1 MLDSIGKGR
10 GAFGDGLLPKSSRIM
25 ITLSGISKH
34 YPTKT
39 LFSDLSLRISLRERM
54 ALVGP
59 NGAGKSTL
67 MKILAGL
74 SEPDEGSVG
83 IPPGY
88 RIGYLPQE
96 VTIEGEMTSVGCV
109 MSGDQELMM
118 LEEEMR
124 ALEKKLEKG
133 ETGVLDRYGEVQT
146 RFGSL
151 GGFEQETTARKVLAG
166 LGFDQTRMDAKISD
180 LSGGWRMRVA
190 LARTLVTSP
199 DLLLLDEPTNHLDIP
214 SIEWLEAFLLDF
226 PGAVILISHDRS
238 FMNGVVGGVIELSGG
253 KATVFV
259 GNYDEYLTE
268 KERRAQALDSA
279 IARQE
284 ETIAKTQDF
293 IDRFRSKASKAK
305 QVQSRIKALDRIE
318 RLEKEDAQKTVR
330 FTFPAPARSGEIVAT
345 FKGIEKSYDGR
356 AIVHP
361 FDWILRRGSKVALI
375 GPNGAGK
382 STLLK
387 IMAGAVKPD
396 AGSYVTGTG
405 VTTAYYSQHQLEVL
419 DPSHTV
425 LASMESVAPDSESQT
440 RIRGLLGAFLFRQ
453 EEVFKKVQVLS
464 GGEKSRL
471 ALARLLLAPAN
482 LLLLDEP
489 TNHLDLPSREAL
501 VGALD
506 AYRGTLVFITHDRYV
521 IEKIAT
527 DIIEVLPGSIRLFM
541 NHRFETYRAKRDGV
555 FNAAA
560 SPSPESSVPP
570 SRKGEFSPEVREET
584 EMIEKRLSWV
594 EKEVL
599 ELEEE
604 VQRLSSL
611 ASGAGSDARRA
622 ASKLSVAEKKLTE
635 RTAEWERLGS
645 MLEKSGQRSS

>member
-1 MLDSIGKGR
+1 LI
-10 GAFGDGLLPKSSRIM
+10 
-25 ITLSGISKH
+25 
-34 YPTKT
+34 
-39 LFSDLSLRISLRERM
+39 
-54 ALVGP
+54 
-59 NGAGKSTL
+59 
-67 MKILAGL
+67 
-74 SEPDEGSVG
+74 EPDEGAVG

-96 VTIEGEMTSVGCV
+96 VTIEGDMTSVGCV
-109 MSGDQELMM
+109 MSGDQELMN

-124 ALEKKLEKG
+124 DLERKLE
-133 ETGVLDRYGEVQT
+133 TGDTRVLNRYGEVQS
-146 RFGSL
+146 RFGAL

-166 LGFDQTRMDAKISD
+166 LGFDQSRMNARISD

-190 LARTLVTSP
+190 LARTLVTNP

-259 GNYDEYLTE
+259 GNYDAYLAE
-268 KERRAQALDSA
+268 KEKRAQALDSA

-284 ETIAKTQDF
+284 EAIAKTQDF

-305 QVQSRIKALDRIE
+305 QVQSRIKALDKVE
-318 RLEKEDAQKTVR
+318 RLEKDDAQKTVR
-330 FTFPAPARSGEIVAT
+330 FTLPAPVRSGEIVAT

-356 AIVHP
+356 PIVRP
-361 FDWILRRGSKVALI
+361 FDWVLRRGAKVALI

-387 IMAGAVKPD
+387 IMAGAVIPD
-396 AGSYVTGTG
+396 AGTYVTGTG
-405 VTTAYYSQHQLEVL
+405 VTTAYYSQHQLEIL

-453 EEVFKKVQVLS
+453 EEVFKKVKVLS

-471 ALARLLLAPAN
+471 ALARLLLSPAN

-501 VGALD
+501 VSALD

-527 DIIEVLPGSIRLFM
+527 DIIEVLPGEIRLFM

-555 FNAAA
+555 FNVTPSVFPSE
-560 SPSPESSVPP
+560 SPTSSEKPGAREMPEDVDMV
-570 SRKGEFSPEVREET
+570 G
-584 EMIEKRLSWV
+584 KRLSWV
-594 EKEVL
+594 
-599 ELEEE
+599 
-604 VQRLSSL
+604 
-611 ASGAGSDARRA
+611 
-622 ASKLSVAEKKLTE
+622 
-635 RTAEWERLGS
+635 
-645 MLEKSGQRSS
+645 

>member
-1 MLDSIGKGR
+1 
-10 GAFGDGLLPKSSRIM
+10 M

-74 SEPDEGSVG
+74 TEPDDGVVG

-96 VTIEGEMTSVGCV
+96 VTIEGDMTSVGCV
-109 MSGDQELMM
+109 MSGDKELMN

-124 ALEKKLEKG
+124 VLEKQLEKG
-133 ETGVLDRYGEVQT
+133 DVRVLDRYGEVQS

-166 LGFDQTRMDAKISD
+166 LGFDQARMNAKISD

-226 PGAVILISHDRS
+226 PGSVILISHDRS

-253 KATVFV
+253 KATVFA
-259 GNYDEYLTE
+259 GNYDAYLAE
-268 KERRAQALDSA
+268 KEKRAQALDSA

-284 ETIAKTQDF
+284 EVIAKTQDF

-305 QVQSRIKALDRIE
+305 QVQSRIKALDKVE
-318 RLEKEDAQKTVR
+318 RLEKDDAQKTVR
-330 FTFPAPARSGEIVAT
+330 FTFPAPVRSGEIVAT
-345 FKGIEKSYDGR
+345 FTGIEKSYDGR
-356 AIVHP
+356 PIIRP
-361 FDWILRRGSKVALI
+361 FDWVLRRGSKVALI

-387 IMAGAVKPD
+387 IMAGTVRPD
-396 AGSYVTGTG
+396 AGTYVTGTG

-453 EEVFKKVQVLS
+453 EEVFKKVGVLS

-471 ALARLLLAPAN
+471 ALARLLLSPAN

-501 VGALD
+501 VGALE

-521 IEKIAT
+521 IEKIAS
-527 DIIEVLPGSIRLFM
+527 DIIEVLPGSVRLFM

-555 FNAAA
+555 FNAVSVA
-560 SPSPESSVPP
+560 PSPEPSVSS
-570 SRKGEFSPEVREET
+570 GAGAGIPEDRENSG
-584 EMIEKRLSWV
+584 MIEKRLSWV

-604 VQRLSSL
+604 VRRLSSL
-611 ASGAGSDARRA
+611 ASGPGSDAKRA
-622 ASKLSVAEKKLTE
+622 ASKLSVAEKKLSE
-635 RTAEWERLGS
+635 KTAEWDRLGA
-645 MLEKSGQRSS
+645 MLEKSAQRSS

>member
-1 MLDSIGKGR
+1 
-10 GAFGDGLLPKSSRIM
+10 M

-59 NGAGKSTL
+59 NGAGKSSL
-67 MKILAGL
+67 MRILAGVL
-74 SEPDEGSVG
+74 EPDDGVVSM
-83 IPPGY
+83 PPGY
-88 RIGYLPQE
+88 RVGYLPQE
-96 VTIEGEMTSVGCV
+96 VVIEGEMTSVGCV
-109 MSGDQELMM
+109 MSGDAELMR

-124 ALEKKLEKG
+124 LLEKKLEAG
-133 ETGVLDRYGEVQT
+133 ETRVLDRYGEVQA
-146 RFGSL
+146 RFALL

-166 LGFDQTRMDAKISD
+166 LGFDQTRMNARVSD

-190 LARTLVTSP
+190 LARTLVTNP

-226 PGAVILISHDRS
+226 PGAVLLISHDRS

-253 KATVFV
+253 KATVFT
-259 GNYDEYLTE
+259 GNYDAYLAE
-268 KERRAQALDSA
+268 KERRALALDAA

-284 ETIAKTQDF
+284 EEIAKTQEF
-293 IDRFRSKASKAK
+293 IDRFRSKATKAT
-305 QVQSRIKALDRIE
+305 QVQSRIKALEKIE
-318 RLEKEDAQKTVR
+318 RLEKDATEKTVR
-330 FTFPAPARSGEIVAT
+330 FTFPAPVRSGEIVAT
-345 FKGIEKSYDGR
+345 FSEIEKSYDGR
-356 AIVHP
+356 VIVHP
-361 FDWILRRGSKVALI
+361 FDWVLRRGMKVALI

-387 IMAGAVKPD
+387 IMAGTVVPD
-396 AGSYVTGTG
+396 AGTYRTGTG
-405 VTTAYYSQHQLEVL
+405 VTTAYYSQHQLEIL

-453 EEVFKKVQVLS
+453 EEVFKKVGVLS

-501 VGALD
+501 VTALE
-506 AYRGTLVFITHDRYV
+506 AYRGTMVFITHDRYV

-555 FNAAA
+555 LNA
-560 SPSPESSVPP
+560 SVPVSQGSVKTSTP
-570 SRKGEFSPEVREET
+570 VSGNPVVEGEDPGV
-584 EMIEKRLSWV
+584 IEKRLSWV

-604 VQRLSSL
+604 VKRLTEVSSG
-611 ASGAGSDARRA
+611 SGADARRA
-622 ASKLSVAEKKLTE
+622 SSKLSVARRKLSD

-645 MLEKSGQRSS
+645 LLERSVQRPS

>member
-1 MLDSIGKGR
+1 
-10 GAFGDGLLPKSSRIM
+10 M

-59 NGAGKSTL
+59 NGAGKSSL
-67 MKILAGL
+67 MRILAGVL
-74 SEPDEGSVG
+74 EPDDGVVSM
-83 IPPGY
+83 PPGY
-88 RIGYLPQE
+88 RVGYLPQE
-96 VTIEGEMTSVGCV
+96 VVIEGEITSVGCV
-109 MSGDQELMM
+109 MSGDAELMG

-124 ALEKKLEKG
+124 LLEKKLEAG
-133 ETGVLDRYGEVQT
+133 ETRVLDRYGEVQA
-146 RFGSL
+146 RFALL

-166 LGFDQTRMDAKISD
+166 LGFDQARMNARVSD

-190 LARTLVTSP
+190 LARTLVTNP

-214 SIEWLEAFLLDF
+214 SIEWLEAFLLDY
-226 PGAVILISHDRS
+226 PGAVLLISHDRS

-253 KATVFV
+253 KATVFT
-259 GNYDEYLTE
+259 GNYDAYLAE
-268 KERRAQALDSA
+268 KERRALALDAA

-284 ETIAKTQDF
+284 EEIAKTQEF
-293 IDRFRSKASKAK
+293 IDRFRSKATKAT
-305 QVQSRIKALDRIE
+305 QVQSRIKALEKIE
-318 RLEKEDAQKTVR
+318 RLEKDATEKTVR
-330 FTFPAPARSGEIVAT
+330 FTFPAPVRSGEIVAT
-345 FKGIEKSYDGR
+345 FSEIEKSYDGR
-356 AIVHP
+356 MIVHP
-361 FDWILRRGSKVALI
+361 FDWVVRRGMKVALI

-387 IMAGAVKPD
+387 IMAGTVVPD
-396 AGSYVTGTG
+396 AGTYRTGTG
-405 VTTAYYSQHQLEVL
+405 VTTAYYSQHQLEIL

-425 LASMESVAPDSESQT
+425 LGSMESVAPDSESQT
-440 RIRGLLGAFLFRQ
+440 RIRGLLGAFLFRH
-453 EEVFKKVQVLS
+453 EEVFKKVGVLS

-501 VGALD
+501 VTALE

-555 FNAAA
+555 LNASTPAPQGIGKTSA
-560 SPSPESSVPP
+560 SSPGNPV
-570 SRKGEFSPEVREET
+570 VEE
-584 EMIEKRLSWV
+584 EDPGLIEKRLSWV

-604 VQRLSSL
+604 VKRLTEVSSG
-611 ASGAGSDARRA
+611 SGADARRA
-622 ASKLSVAEKKLTE
+622 SSKLSVARRKLSD

-645 MLEKSGQRSS
+645 LLERSVQRPS

>member
-1 MLDSIGKGR
+1 
-10 GAFGDGLLPKSSRIM
+10 M

-59 NGAGKSTL
+59 NGAGKSSL
-67 MKILAGL
+67 MRILAGVL
-74 SEPDEGSVG
+74 EPDDGVVSM
-83 IPPGY
+83 PPGY
-88 RIGYLPQE
+88 RVGYLPQE
-96 VTIEGEMTSVGCV
+96 VVIEGDMTSVGCV
-109 MSGDQELMM
+109 MSGDAELMR

-124 ALEKKLEKG
+124 LLEKKLEAG
-133 ETGVLDRYGEVQT
+133 ETRVLDRYGEVQA
-146 RFGSL
+146 RFALL

-166 LGFDQTRMDAKISD
+166 LGFDQTRMNARVSD

-190 LARTLVTSP
+190 LARTLVTNP

-226 PGAVILISHDRS
+226 PGAVLLISHDRS

-253 KATVFV
+253 KATVFT
-259 GNYDEYLTE
+259 GNYDAYLAE
-268 KERRAQALDSA
+268 KERRALALDAA

-284 ETIAKTQDF
+284 EEIAKTQEF
-293 IDRFRSKASKAK
+293 IDRFRSKATKAT
-305 QVQSRIKALDRIE
+305 QVQSRIKALEKIE
-318 RLEKEDAQKTVR
+318 RLEKDATEKTVR
-330 FTFPAPARSGEIVAT
+330 FTFPAPVRSGEIVAT
-345 FKGIEKSYDGR
+345 FSEIEKSYDGR
-356 AIVHP
+356 VIVHP
-361 FDWILRRGSKVALI
+361 FDWVLRRGMKVALI

-387 IMAGAVKPD
+387 IMAGTVVPD
-396 AGSYVTGTG
+396 AGTYRTGTG
-405 VTTAYYSQHQLEVL
+405 VTTAYYSQHQLEIL

-440 RIRGLLGAFLFRQ
+440 RIRGLLGAFLFRH
-453 EEVFKKVQVLS
+453 EEVFKKVGVLS

-501 VGALD
+501 VTALE
-506 AYRGTLVFITHDRYV
+506 AYRGTMVFITHDRYV

-555 FNAAA
+555 LNVSVPVSQGSVKTSS
-560 SPSPESSVPP
+560 SPSGNPIVE
-570 SRKGEFSPEVREET
+570 GEDPGV
-584 EMIEKRLSWV
+584 IEKRLSWV

-604 VQRLSSL
+604 VKRLTEVSSG
-611 ASGAGSDARRA
+611 SGADARRA
-622 ASKLSVAEKKLTE
+622 SSKLSVARRKLSD

-645 MLEKSGQRSS
+645 LLERSVQRPS

>member
-1 MLDSIGKGR
+1 
-10 GAFGDGLLPKSSRIM
+10 
-25 ITLSGISKH
+25 
-34 YPTKT
+34 
-39 LFSDLSLRISLRERM
+39 M

-74 SEPDEGSVG
+74 TEPDDGVVG

-96 VTIEGEMTSVGCV
+96 VTIEGDMTSVGCV
-109 MSGDQELMM
+109 MSGDKELMN

-124 ALEKKLEKG
+124 VLEKQLEKG
-133 ETGVLDRYGEVQT
+133 DVRVLDRYGEVQS

-166 LGFDQTRMDAKISD
+166 LGFDQARMNAKISD

-226 PGAVILISHDRS
+226 PGSVILISHDRS

-259 GNYDEYLTE
+259 GNYDAYLAE
-268 KERRAQALDSA
+268 KEKRAQALDSA

-284 ETIAKTQDF
+284 EVIAKTQDF

-305 QVQSRIKALDRIE
+305 QVQSRIKALDKVE
-318 RLEKEDAQKTVR
+318 RLEKDDAQKTVR
-330 FTFPAPARSGEIVAT
+330 FTFPAPVRSGEIVAT
-345 FKGIEKSYDGR
+345 FTGIEKSYDGR
-356 AIVHP
+356 PIIRP
-361 FDWILRRGSKVALI
+361 FDWVLRRGSKVALI

-387 IMAGAVKPD
+387 IMAGTVRPD
-396 AGSYVTGTG
+396 AGTYVTGTG

-453 EEVFKKVQVLS
+453 EEVFKKVGVLS

-471 ALARLLLAPAN
+471 ALARLLLSPAN

-501 VGALD
+501 VGALE

-521 IEKIAT
+521 IEKIAS
-527 DIIEVLPGSIRLFM
+527 DIIEVLPGSVRLFM

-555 FNAAA
+555 FNAVSVA
-560 SPSPESSVPP
+560 PSPEPSVSS
-570 SRKGEFSPEVREET
+570 GAGAGIPEDRENSG
-584 EMIEKRLSWV
+584 MIEKRLSWV

-604 VQRLSSL
+604 VRRLSSL
-611 ASGAGSDARRA
+611 ASGPGSDAKRA
-622 ASKLSVAEKKLTE
+622 ASKLSVAEKKLSE
-635 RTAEWERLGS
+635 KTAEWDRLGA
-645 MLEKSGQRSS
+645 MLEKSAQRSS

>member
-1 MLDSIGKGR
+1 
-10 GAFGDGLLPKSSRIM
+10 M

-59 NGAGKSTL
+59 NGAGKSSL
-67 MKILAGL
+67 MKILAGVL
-74 SEPDEGSVG
+74 EPDDGAVSM
-83 IPPGY
+83 PPGY
-88 RIGYLPQE
+88 RVGYLPQE
-96 VTIEGEMTSVGCV
+96 VHIEGDMTAVGCV
-109 MSGDQELMM
+109 MSGDAELMR

-124 ALEKKLEKG
+124 LLEKKLEAG
-133 ETGVLDRYGEVQT
+133 DAGVLDRYGEVQA
-146 RFGSL
+146 RFGLL

-166 LGFDQTRMDAKISD
+166 LGFDQARMDARVSD

-190 LARTLVTSP
+190 LARTLVTNP

-214 SIEWLEAFLLDF
+214 SIEWLESFLLDF
-226 PGAVILISHDRS
+226 PGAVLLISHDRS
-238 FMNGVVGGVIELSGG
+238 FMNGVVGGVVELSGG
-253 KATVFV
+253 KATVFT
-259 GNYDEYLTE
+259 GNYDAYLAE
-268 KERRAQALDSA
+268 KERRALAMDAA

-284 ETIAKTQDF
+284 EEIAKTQEF
-293 IDRFRSKASKAK
+293 IDRFRSKASKAT
-305 QVQSRIKALDRIE
+305 QVQSRIKALEKVE
-318 RLEKEDAQKTVR
+318 RLEKDATEKTVR
-330 FTFPAPARSGEIVAT
+330 FTFPAPIRSGEIVAT
-345 FKGIEKSYDGR
+345 FSEIEKSYDGR
-356 AIVHP
+356 TIVHP
-361 FDWILRRGSKVALI
+361 FDWVLRRGMKVALI

-387 IMAGAVKPD
+387 IMAGAVVPD
-396 AGSYVTGTG
+396 AGSYRTGTG
-405 VTTAYYSQHQLEVL
+405 VTTAYYSQHQLEIL

-453 EEVFKKVQVLS
+453 EEVFKKVGVLS

-501 VGALD
+501 VSALE

-541 NHRFETYRAKRDGV
+541 NHRFETYRSKRDGV
-555 FNAAA
+555 LNVSSPVPQGSAKIP
-560 SPSPESSVPP
+560 SPSE
-570 SRKGEFSPEVREET
+570 GEGREKEG
-584 EMIEKRLSWV
+584 EDPGMVEKRLSWV

-604 VQRLSSL
+604 VERLSQA
-611 ASGAGSDARRA
+611 ASGSGAEARRA
-622 ASKLSVAEKKLTE
+622 SSKLSVARKKLSD

-645 MLEKSGQRSS
+645 LLERSVHRPS

>member
-1 MLDSIGKGR
+1 
-10 GAFGDGLLPKSSRIM
+10 
-25 ITLSGISKH
+25 
-34 YPTKT
+34 
-39 LFSDLSLRISLRERM
+39 M

-74 SEPDEGSVG
+74 TEPDDGVVG

-96 VTIEGEMTSVGCV
+96 VTIEGDMTSVGCV
-109 MSGDQELMM
+109 MSGDKELMN

-124 ALEKKLEKG
+124 VLEKQLEKG
-133 ETGVLDRYGEVQT
+133 DVRVLDRYGEVQS

-166 LGFDQTRMDAKISD
+166 LGFDQARMNAKISD

-226 PGAVILISHDRS
+226 PGSVILISHDRS

-253 KATVFV
+253 KATVFA
-259 GNYDEYLTE
+259 GNYDAYLAE
-268 KERRAQALDSA
+268 KEKRAQALDSA

-284 ETIAKTQDF
+284 EVIAKTQDF

-305 QVQSRIKALDRIE
+305 QVQSRIKALDKVE
-318 RLEKEDAQKTVR
+318 RLEKDDAQKTVR
-330 FTFPAPARSGEIVAT
+330 FPFPAPVRSGEIVAT
-345 FKGIEKSYDGR
+345 FTGIEKSYDGR
-356 AIVHP
+356 PIIRP
-361 FDWILRRGSKVALI
+361 FDWVLRRGSKVALI

-387 IMAGAVKPD
+387 IMAGTVRPD
-396 AGSYVTGTG
+396 AGTYVTGTG

-453 EEVFKKVQVLS
+453 EEVFKKVGVLS

-471 ALARLLLAPAN
+471 ALARLLLSPAN

-501 VGALD
+501 VGALE

-521 IEKIAT
+521 IEKIAS
-527 DIIEVLPGSIRLFM
+527 DIIEVLPGSVRLFM

-555 FNAAA
+555 FNAVSAA
-560 SPSPESSVPP
+560 PSAAPSVSSGAGAGIPED
-570 SRKGEFSPEVREET
+570 RENSG
-584 EMIEKRLSWV
+584 MIEKRLSWV

-604 VQRLSSL
+604 VRRLSSL
-611 ASGAGSDARRA
+611 ASGPGSDAKRA
-622 ASKLSVAEKKLTE
+622 ASKLSVAEKKLSE
-635 RTAEWERLGS
+635 KTAEWDRLGA
-645 MLEKSGQRSS
+645 MLEKSAQRSS

>member
-1 MLDSIGKGR
+1 
-10 GAFGDGLLPKSSRIM
+10 M

-74 SEPDEGSVG
+74 TEPDDGVVG

-96 VTIEGEMTSVGCV
+96 VTIEGDMTSVGCV
-109 MSGDQELMM
+109 MSGDKELMN

-124 ALEKKLEKG
+124 VLEKQLEKG
-133 ETGVLDRYGEVQT
+133 DVRVLDRYGEVQS

-166 LGFDQTRMDAKISD
+166 LGFDQARMNAKISD

-226 PGAVILISHDRS
+226 PGSVILISHDRS

-259 GNYDEYLTE
+259 GNYDAYLAE
-268 KERRAQALDSA
+268 KEKRAQALDSA

-284 ETIAKTQDF
+284 EVIAKTQDF

-305 QVQSRIKALDRIE
+305 QVQSRIKALDKVE
-318 RLEKEDAQKTVR
+318 RLEKDDAQKTVR
-330 FTFPAPARSGEIVAT
+330 FTFPAPVRSGEIVAT
-345 FKGIEKSYDGR
+345 FTGIEKSYDGR
-356 AIVHP
+356 PIIRP
-361 FDWILRRGSKVALI
+361 FDWVLRRGSKVALI

-387 IMAGAVKPD
+387 IMAGTVTPD
-396 AGSYVTGTG
+396 AGTYVTGTG

-453 EEVFKKVQVLS
+453 EEVFKKVGVLS

-471 ALARLLLAPAN
+471 ALARLLLSPAN

-501 VGALD
+501 VGALE

-521 IEKIAT
+521 IEKIAS
-527 DIIEVLPGSIRLFM
+527 DIIEVLPGSVRLFM

-555 FNAAA
+555 FNAVSAA
-560 SPSPESSVPP
+560 PSPEPSVSSGAGTGIP
-570 SRKGEFSPEVREET
+570 KDRENS

-604 VQRLSSL
+604 VRRLSSL
-611 ASGAGSDARRA
+611 ASGPGSDAKRA
-622 ASKLSVAEKKLTE
+622 ASKLSVAEKKLSE
-635 RTAEWERLGS
+635 KTAEWDRLGA
-645 MLEKSGQRSS
+645 MLEKSAQRSS

>member
-1 MLDSIGKGR
+1 
-10 GAFGDGLLPKSSRIM
+10 M

-59 NGAGKSTL
+59 NGAGKSSL
-67 MKILAGL
+67 MRILAGVL
-74 SEPDEGSVG
+74 EPDDGVVSM
-83 IPPGY
+83 PPGY
-88 RIGYLPQE
+88 RVGYLPQE
-96 VTIEGEMTSVGCV
+96 VVIEGEITSVGCV
-109 MSGDQELMM
+109 MSGDAELMG

-124 ALEKKLEKG
+124 LLEKKLEAG
-133 ETGVLDRYGEVQT
+133 ETRVLNRYGEVQA
-146 RFGSL
+146 RFALL

-166 LGFDQTRMDAKISD
+166 LGFDQARMNARVSD

-190 LARTLVTSP
+190 LARTLVTNP

-214 SIEWLEAFLLDF
+214 SIEWLEAFLLDY
-226 PGAVILISHDRS
+226 PGAVLLISHDRS

-253 KATVFV
+253 KATVFT
-259 GNYDEYLTE
+259 GNYDAYLAE
-268 KERRAQALDSA
+268 KERRALALDAA

-284 ETIAKTQDF
+284 EEIAKTQEF
-293 IDRFRSKASKAK
+293 IDRFRSKATKAT
-305 QVQSRIKALDRIE
+305 QVQSRIKALEKIE
-318 RLEKEDAQKTVR
+318 RLEKDATEKTVR
-330 FTFPAPARSGEIVAT
+330 FTFPAPVRSGEIVAT
-345 FKGIEKSYDGR
+345 FSEIEKSYDGR
-356 AIVHP
+356 MIVHP
-361 FDWILRRGSKVALI
+361 FDWVVRRGMKVALI

-387 IMAGAVKPD
+387 IMAGTVVPD
-396 AGSYVTGTG
+396 AGTYRTGTG
-405 VTTAYYSQHQLEVL
+405 VTTAYYSQHQLEIL

-440 RIRGLLGAFLFRQ
+440 RIRGLLGAFLFRH
-453 EEVFKKVQVLS
+453 EEVFKKVGVLS

-501 VGALD
+501 VTALE

-555 FNAAA
+555 LNASTPVPQGIGKTSA
-560 SPSPESSVPP
+560 SPSGNPV
-570 SRKGEFSPEVREET
+570 VEE
-584 EMIEKRLSWV
+584 EDPGLIEKRLSWV

-604 VQRLSSL
+604 VKRLTEVSSG
-611 ASGAGSDARRA
+611 SGADARRA
-622 ASKLSVAEKKLTE
+622 SSKLSVARRKLSD

-645 MLEKSGQRSS
+645 LLERSVQRPS

>member
-1 MLDSIGKGR
+1 
-10 GAFGDGLLPKSSRIM
+10 M

-59 NGAGKSTL
+59 NGAGKSSL
-67 MKILAGL
+67 MRILAGVL
-74 SEPDEGSVG
+74 EPDDGVVSM
-83 IPPGY
+83 PPGY
-88 RIGYLPQE
+88 RVGYLPQE
-96 VTIEGEMTSVGCV
+96 VVIEGEITSVGCV
-109 MSGDQELMM
+109 MSGDAELMG

-124 ALEKKLEKG
+124 LLEKKLEAG
-133 ETGVLDRYGEVQT
+133 ETRVLNRYGEVQA
-146 RFGSL
+146 RFALL

-166 LGFDQTRMDAKISD
+166 LGFDQARMNARVSD

-190 LARTLVTSP
+190 LARTLVTNP

-214 SIEWLEAFLLDF
+214 SIEWLEAFLLDY
-226 PGAVILISHDRS
+226 PGAVLLISHDRS

-253 KATVFV
+253 KATVFT
-259 GNYDEYLTE
+259 GNYDAYLAE
-268 KERRAQALDSA
+268 KERRALALDAA

-284 ETIAKTQDF
+284 EEIAKTQEF
-293 IDRFRSKASKAK
+293 IDRFRSKATKAT
-305 QVQSRIKALDRIE
+305 QVQSRIKALEKIE
-318 RLEKEDAQKTVR
+318 RLEKDATEKTVR
-330 FTFPAPARSGEIVAT
+330 FTFPAPVRSGEIVAT
-345 FKGIEKSYDGR
+345 FSEIEKSYDGR
-356 AIVHP
+356 MIVHP
-361 FDWILRRGSKVALI
+361 FDWVVRRGMKVALI

-387 IMAGAVKPD
+387 IMAGTVVPD
-396 AGSYVTGTG
+396 AGTYRTGTG
-405 VTTAYYSQHQLEVL
+405 VTTAYYSQHQLEIL

-440 RIRGLLGAFLFRQ
+440 RIRGLLGAFLFRH
-453 EEVFKKVQVLS
+453 EEVFKKVGVLS

-501 VGALD
+501 VTALE

-555 FNAAA
+555 LNASTPVPQGIGKTSA
-560 SPSPESSVPP
+560 SPSGNPV
-570 SRKGEFSPEVREET
+570 VEE
-584 EMIEKRLSWV
+584 EDPGLIEKRLSWV

-604 VQRLSSL
+604 VKRLTEISSG
-611 ASGAGSDARRA
+611 SGADARRA
-622 ASKLSVAEKKLTE
+622 SSKLSVARRKLSD

-645 MLEKSGQRSS
+645 LLERSVQRPS

>member
-1 MLDSIGKGR
+1 
-10 GAFGDGLLPKSSRIM
+10 M

-59 NGAGKSTL
+59 NGAGKSSL
-67 MKILAGL
+67 MRILAGVL
-74 SEPDEGSVG
+74 EPDDGVVSM
-83 IPPGY
+83 PPGY
-88 RIGYLPQE
+88 RVGYLPQE
-96 VTIEGEMTSVGCV
+96 VVIEGEITSVGCV
-109 MSGDQELMM
+109 MSGDAELMG

-124 ALEKKLEKG
+124 LLEKKLEAG
-133 ETGVLDRYGEVQT
+133 ETRVLNRYGEVQA
-146 RFGSL
+146 RFALL

-166 LGFDQTRMDAKISD
+166 LGFDQARMNARVSD

-190 LARTLVTSP
+190 LARTLVTNP

-214 SIEWLEAFLLDF
+214 SIEWLEAFLLDY
-226 PGAVILISHDRS
+226 PGAVLLISHDRS

-253 KATVFV
+253 KATVFT
-259 GNYDEYLTE
+259 GNYDAYLAE
-268 KERRAQALDSA
+268 KERRALALDAA

-284 ETIAKTQDF
+284 EEIAKTQEF
-293 IDRFRSKASKAK
+293 IDRFRSKATKAT
-305 QVQSRIKALDRIE
+305 QVQSRIKALEKIE
-318 RLEKEDAQKTVR
+318 RLEKDATEKTVR
-330 FTFPAPARSGEIVAT
+330 FTFPAPVRSGEIVAT
-345 FKGIEKSYDGR
+345 FSEIEKSYDGR
-356 AIVHP
+356 MIVHP
-361 FDWILRRGSKVALI
+361 FDWVVRRGMKVALI

-387 IMAGAVKPD
+387 IMAGTVVPD
-396 AGSYVTGTG
+396 AGTYRTGTG
-405 VTTAYYSQHQLEVL
+405 VTTAYYSQHQLEIL

-440 RIRGLLGAFLFRQ
+440 RIRGLLGAFLFRH
-453 EEVFKKVQVLS
+453 EEVFKKVGVLS

-501 VGALD
+501 VTALE

-555 FNAAA
+555 LNASTPVPQGIGKTSA
-560 SPSPESSVPP
+560 SPSGNPV
-570 SRKGEFSPEVREET
+570 VEE
-584 EMIEKRLSWV
+584 EDPGLIEKRLSWV

-604 VQRLSSL
+604 VKRLTEASSG
-611 ASGAGSDARRA
+611 SGADARRA
-622 ASKLSVAEKKLTE
+622 SSKLSVARRKLSD

-645 MLEKSGQRSS
+645 LLERSVQRPS

>member
-1 MLDSIGKGR
+1 
-10 GAFGDGLLPKSSRIM
+10 M

-59 NGAGKSTL
+59 NGAGKSSL
-67 MKILAGL
+67 MRILAGVL
-74 SEPDEGSVG
+74 EPDDGVVSM
-83 IPPGY
+83 PPGY
-88 RIGYLPQE
+88 RVGYLPQE
-96 VTIEGEMTSVGCV
+96 VVIEGEITSVGCV
-109 MSGDQELMM
+109 MSGDAELMG

-124 ALEKKLEKG
+124 LLEKKLEAG
-133 ETGVLDRYGEVQT
+133 ETRVLNRYGEVQA
-146 RFGSL
+146 RFALL

-166 LGFDQTRMDAKISD
+166 LGFDQARMNARVSD

-190 LARTLVTSP
+190 LARTLVTNP

-214 SIEWLEAFLLDF
+214 SIEWLEAFLLDY
-226 PGAVILISHDRS
+226 PGAVLLISHDRS

-253 KATVFV
+253 KATVFT
-259 GNYDEYLTE
+259 GNYDAYLAE
-268 KERRAQALDSA
+268 KERRALALDAA

-284 ETIAKTQDF
+284 EEIAKTQEF
-293 IDRFRSKASKAK
+293 IDRFRSKATKAT
-305 QVQSRIKALDRIE
+305 QVQSRIKALEKIE
-318 RLEKEDAQKTVR
+318 RLEKDATEKTVR
-330 FTFPAPARSGEIVAT
+330 FTFPAPVRSGEIVAT
-345 FKGIEKSYDGR
+345 FSEIEKSYDGR
-356 AIVHP
+356 MIVHP
-361 FDWILRRGSKVALI
+361 FDWVVRRGMKVALI

-387 IMAGAVKPD
+387 IMAGTVVPD
-396 AGSYVTGTG
+396 AGTYRTGTG
-405 VTTAYYSQHQLEVL
+405 VTTAYYSQHQLEIL

-440 RIRGLLGAFLFRQ
+440 RIRGLLGAFLFRH
-453 EEVFKKVQVLS
+453 EEVFKKVGVLS

-501 VGALD
+501 VTALE

-541 NHRFETYRAKRDGV
+541 NHRFETYRAKRAGV
-555 FNAAA
+555 LNASTPVSQGIGKTSA
-560 SPSPESSVPP
+560 SPSGNPV
-570 SRKGEFSPEVREET
+570 VEE
-584 EMIEKRLSWV
+584 EDPGLIEKRLSWV

-604 VQRLSSL
+604 VKRLTEVSSG
-611 ASGAGSDARRA
+611 SGADARRA
-622 ASKLSVAEKKLTE
+622 SSKLSVARRKLSD

-645 MLEKSGQRSS
+645 LLERSVQRPS

>member
-1 MLDSIGKGR
+1 
-10 GAFGDGLLPKSSRIM
+10 M

-59 NGAGKSTL
+59 NGAGKSSL
-67 MKILAGL
+67 MRILAGVL
-74 SEPDEGSVG
+74 EPDDGVVSM
-83 IPPGY
+83 PPGY
-88 RIGYLPQE
+88 RVGYLPQE
-96 VTIEGEMTSVGCV
+96 VVIEGEITSVGCV
-109 MSGDQELMM
+109 MSGDAELMG

-124 ALEKKLEKG
+124 LLEKKLEAG
-133 ETGVLDRYGEVQT
+133 ETRVLNRYGEVQA
-146 RFGSL
+146 RFALL

-166 LGFDQTRMDAKISD
+166 LGFDQARMNARVSD

-190 LARTLVTSP
+190 LARTLVTNP

-214 SIEWLEAFLLDF
+214 SIEWLEAFLLDY
-226 PGAVILISHDRS
+226 PGAVLLISHDRS

-253 KATVFV
+253 KATVFT
-259 GNYDEYLTE
+259 GNYDAYLAE
-268 KERRAQALDSA
+268 KERRALALDAA

-284 ETIAKTQDF
+284 EEIAKTQEF
-293 IDRFRSKASKAK
+293 IDRFRSKATKAT
-305 QVQSRIKALDRIE
+305 QVQSRIKALEKIE
-318 RLEKEDAQKTVR
+318 RLEKDATEKTVR
-330 FTFPAPARSGEIVAT
+330 FTFPAPVRSGEIVAT
-345 FKGIEKSYDGR
+345 FSEIEKSYDGR
-356 AIVHP
+356 MIVHP
-361 FDWILRRGSKVALI
+361 FDWVVRRGMKVALI

-387 IMAGAVKPD
+387 IMAGTVVPD
-396 AGSYVTGTG
+396 AGTYRTGTG
-405 VTTAYYSQHQLEVL
+405 VTTAYYSQHQLEIL

-440 RIRGLLGAFLFRQ
+440 RIRGLLGAFLFRH
-453 EEVFKKVQVLS
+453 EEVFKKVGVLS

-501 VGALD
+501 VTALE

-555 FNAAA
+555 LNASTPVPQGIGKASA
-560 SPSPESSVPP
+560 SPSGNPV
-570 SRKGEFSPEVREET
+570 VEE
-584 EMIEKRLSWV
+584 EDPGLIEKRLSWV

-604 VQRLSSL
+604 VKRLTEVSSG
-611 ASGAGSDARRA
+611 SGADARRA
-622 ASKLSVAEKKLTE
+622 SSKLSVARRKLSD

-645 MLEKSGQRSS
+645 LLERSVQRPS

>member
-1 MLDSIGKGR
+1 
-10 GAFGDGLLPKSSRIM
+10 M

-39 LFSDLSLRISLRERM
+39 LFSELSLRISLRERM

-74 SEPDEGSVG
+74 IEPDEGAVG

-96 VTIEGEMTSVGCV
+96 VTIEGDMTSVGCV
-109 MSGDQELMM
+109 MSGDQELMN

-124 ALEKKLEKG
+124 DLERKLE
-133 ETGVLDRYGEVQT
+133 TGDTRVLNRYGEVQS
-146 RFGSL
+146 RFGAL

-166 LGFDQTRMDAKISD
+166 LGFDQSRMNARISD

-190 LARTLVTSP
+190 LARTLVTNP

-259 GNYDEYLTE
+259 GNYDAYLAE
-268 KERRAQALDSA
+268 KEKRAQALDSA

-284 ETIAKTQDF
+284 EAIAKTQDF

-305 QVQSRIKALDRIE
+305 QVQSRIKALDKVE
-318 RLEKEDAQKTVR
+318 RLEKDDAQKTVR
-330 FTFPAPARSGEIVAT
+330 FTFPAPVRSGEIVAT

-356 AIVHP
+356 PIVRP
-361 FDWILRRGSKVALI
+361 FDWVLRRGSKVALI

-387 IMAGAVKPD
+387 IMAGAVIPD
-396 AGSYVTGTG
+396 AGTYVTGTG
-405 VTTAYYSQHQLEVL
+405 VTTAYYSQHQLEIL

-453 EEVFKKVQVLS
+453 EEVFKKVKVLS

-471 ALARLLLAPAN
+471 ALARLLLSPAN

-501 VGALD
+501 VSALD

-527 DIIEVLPGSIRLFM
+527 DIIEVLPGEIRLFM

-555 FNAAA
+555 FNVTPSV
-560 SPSPESSVPP
+560 SPSESATSSEKPGAREMPEDADMV
-570 SRKGEFSPEVREET
+570 G
-584 EMIEKRLSWV
+584 KRLSWV
-594 EKEVL
+594 EKEVV

-604 VQRLSSL
+604 VARLGQA
-611 ASGAGSDARRA
+611 ASGTGSDAKRA
-622 ASKLSVAEKKLTE
+622 ASKLSVAQKKLAD

-645 MLEKSGQRSS
+645 LLEKSGQRSS

>member
-1 MLDSIGKGR
+1 
-10 GAFGDGLLPKSSRIM
+10 M

-34 YPTKT
+34 YPTRT

-54 ALVGP
+54 VLVGP

-67 MKILAGL
+67 MKILAGET
-74 SEPDEGSVG
+74 EPDDGSVG

-96 VTIEGEMTSVGCV
+96 VTIEGDLTAVGCV
-109 MSGDQELMM
+109 MSGDQELMR

-124 ALEKKLEKG
+124 SLEKRLEKG
-133 ETGVLDRYGEVQT
+133 ETAVLDRYGEVQG
-146 RFGSL
+146 RFGLL

-166 LGFDQTRMDAKISD
+166 LGFDQARMDARVSD

-190 LARTLVTSP
+190 LARTLVTNP

-226 PGAVILISHDRS
+226 PGAVLLISHDRS
-238 FMNGVVGGVIELSGG
+238 FMNGIAGGVIELSGG
-253 KATVFV
+253 KAVVYV
-259 GNYDEYLTE
+259 GNYDDYLVE
-268 KERRAQALDSA
+268 KDRRALALDSA

-284 ETIAKTQDF
+284 EEIAKTQDF
-293 IDRFRSKASKAK
+293 IERFRSKASKAK
-305 QVQSRIKALDRIE
+305 QVQSRIKSLDRIE
-318 RLEKEDAQKTVR
+318 RLEKDDAQKTVR
-330 FTFPAPARSGEIVAT
+330 FTFPAPVRSGEIVAT
-345 FKGIEKSYDGR
+345 LTGIAKAYEGR
-356 AIVHP
+356 PIVRP
-361 FDWILRRGSKVALI
+361 FDWVLRRGSKVALI

-387 IMAGAVKPD
+387 MMAGTVTPD
-396 AGSYVTGTG
+396 SGTYVTGTG
-405 VTTAYYSQHQLEVL
+405 VTTAYFSQHQLEVL

-425 LASMESVAPDSESQT
+425 LASMESVTPDSESQT

-453 EEVFKKVQVLS
+453 EEVFKKVRVLS

-471 ALARLLLAPAN
+471 ALARLLVSPAN
-482 LLLLDEP
+482 LLLMDEP

-527 DIIEVLPGSIRLFM
+527 DIIEVLPGEIRLFM

-555 FNAAA
+555 LHAA
-560 SPSPESSVPP
+560 SGAAMAPAPVTRSGEVSQTPVLPEDPD
-570 SRKGEFSPEVREET
+570 GLG
-584 EMIEKRLSWV
+584 KRLAWA
-594 EKEVL
+594 EREVL

-604 VQRLSSL
+604 VARLL
-611 ASGAGSDARRA
+611 HLMGGTGSEAKRA
-622 ASKLSVAEKKLTE
+622 ASKIVVAKKKLAD

-645 MLEKSGQRSS
+645 LFEKASQRTS

>member
-1 MLDSIGKGR
+1 
-10 GAFGDGLLPKSSRIM
+10 
-25 ITLSGISKH
+25 
-34 YPTKT
+34 
-39 LFSDLSLRISLRERM
+39 M

-74 SEPDEGSVG
+74 TEPDDGVVG

-96 VTIEGEMTSVGCV
+96 VTIEGDMTSVGCV
-109 MSGDQELMM
+109 MSGDKELMN

-124 ALEKKLEKG
+124 VLEKQLEKG
-133 ETGVLDRYGEVQT
+133 DVRVLDRYGEVQS

-166 LGFDQTRMDAKISD
+166 LGFDQARMNAKISD

-226 PGAVILISHDRS
+226 PGSVILISHDRS

-253 KATVFV
+253 KATVFA
-259 GNYDEYLTE
+259 GNYDAYLAE
-268 KERRAQALDSA
+268 KEKRAQALDSA

-284 ETIAKTQDF
+284 EVIAKTQDF

-305 QVQSRIKALDRIE
+305 QVQSRIKALDKVE
-318 RLEKEDAQKTVR
+318 RLEKDDAQKTVR
-330 FTFPAPARSGEIVAT
+330 FTFPAPVRSGEIVAT
-345 FKGIEKSYDGR
+345 FTGIEKSYDGR
-356 AIVHP
+356 PIIRP
-361 FDWILRRGSKVALI
+361 FDWVLRRGSKVALI

-387 IMAGAVKPD
+387 IMAGTVRPD
-396 AGSYVTGTG
+396 AGTYVTGTG

-453 EEVFKKVQVLS
+453 EEVFKKVGVLS

-471 ALARLLLAPAN
+471 ALARLLLSPAN

-501 VGALD
+501 VGALE

-521 IEKIAT
+521 IEKIAS
-527 DIIEVLPGSIRLFM
+527 DIIEVLPGSVRLFM

-555 FNAAA
+555 FNAVSVA
-560 SPSPESSVPP
+560 PSPEPSVSS
-570 SRKGEFSPEVREET
+570 GAGAGIPEDRENSG
-584 EMIEKRLSWV
+584 MIEKRLSWV

-604 VQRLSSL
+604 VRRLSSL
-611 ASGAGSDARRA
+611 ASGPGSDAKRA
-622 ASKLSVAEKKLTE
+622 ASKLSVAEKKLSE
-635 RTAEWERLGS
+635 KTAEWDRLGA
-645 MLEKSGQRSS
+645 MLEKSAQRSS

>member
-1 MLDSIGKGR
+1 
-10 GAFGDGLLPKSSRIM
+10 M

-74 SEPDEGSVG
+74 TEPDDGAVG

-96 VTIEGEMTSVGCV
+96 VTIEGDMTSVGCV
-109 MSGDQELMM
+109 MSGDRELMG

-124 ALEKKLEKG
+124 VLEKQLEKG
-133 ETGVLDRYGEVQT
+133 EVRVLDRYGEVQS

-166 LGFDQTRMDAKISD
+166 LGFDQARMNAKISD

-226 PGAVILISHDRS
+226 PGSVILISHDRS

-259 GNYDEYLTE
+259 GNYDAYLAE
-268 KERRAQALDSA
+268 KEKRAQALDSA

-284 ETIAKTQDF
+284 EAIAKTQDF

-305 QVQSRIKALDRIE
+305 QVQSRIKALDKVE
-318 RLEKEDAQKTVR
+318 RLEKDDPQKTVR
-330 FTFPAPARSGEIVAT
+330 FTFPAPVRSGEIVAT
-345 FKGIEKSYDGR
+345 FTGIEKSYDGR
-356 AIVHP
+356 PIVRP
-361 FDWILRRGSKVALI
+361 FDWVLRRGSKVALI

-387 IMAGAVKPD
+387 IMAGTVTPD
-396 AGSYVTGTG
+396 AGTYVTGTG

-453 EEVFKKVQVLS
+453 EEVFKKVGVLS

-471 ALARLLLAPAN
+471 ALARLLLSPAN

-501 VGALD
+501 VGALE

-521 IEKIAT
+521 IEKIAS
-527 DIIEVLPGSIRLFM
+527 DIIEVLPGSVRLFM

-555 FNAAA
+555 FNAVSAA
-560 SPSPESSVPP
+560 PAAGSSGSSGAVEGIPEA
-570 SRKGEFSPEVREET
+570 REDSG
-584 EMIEKRLSWV
+584 MIEKRLSWV

-604 VQRLSSL
+604 VRRLSSL
-611 ASGAGSDARRA
+611 ASGPGSDARRA
-622 ASKLSVAEKKLTE
+622 ASKLSVAEKKLSE
-635 RTAEWERLGS
+635 KTAEWDRLGA
-645 MLEKSGQRSS
+645 MLEKSAQRSS

>member
-1 MLDSIGKGR
+1 
-10 GAFGDGLLPKSSRIM
+10 M

-59 NGAGKSTL
+59 NGAGKSSL
-67 MKILAGL
+67 MRILAGVL
-74 SEPDEGSVG
+74 EPDDGVVSM
-83 IPPGY
+83 PPGY
-88 RIGYLPQE
+88 RVGYLPQE
-96 VTIEGEMTSVGCV
+96 VVIEGEITSVGCV
-109 MSGDQELMM
+109 MSGDAELMG

-124 ALEKKLEKG
+124 LLEKKLEAG
-133 ETGVLDRYGEVQT
+133 ETRVLNRYGEVQA
-146 RFGSL
+146 RFALL

-166 LGFDQTRMDAKISD
+166 LGFDQARMNARVSD

-190 LARTLVTSP
+190 LARTLVTNP

-214 SIEWLEAFLLDF
+214 SIEWLEAFLLDY
-226 PGAVILISHDRS
+226 PGAVLLISHDRS

-253 KATVFV
+253 KATVFT
-259 GNYDEYLTE
+259 GNYDAYLAE
-268 KERRAQALDSA
+268 KERRALALDAA

-284 ETIAKTQDF
+284 EEIAKTQEF
-293 IDRFRSKASKAK
+293 IDRFRSKATKAT
-305 QVQSRIKALDRIE
+305 QVQSRIKALEKIE
-318 RLEKEDAQKTVR
+318 RLEKDATEKTVR
-330 FTFPAPARSGEIVAT
+330 FTFPAPVRSGEIVAT
-345 FKGIEKSYDGR
+345 FSEIEKSYDGR
-356 AIVHP
+356 MIVHP
-361 FDWILRRGSKVALI
+361 FDWVVRRGMKVALI

-387 IMAGAVKPD
+387 IMAETVVPD
-396 AGSYVTGTG
+396 AGTYRTGTG
-405 VTTAYYSQHQLEVL
+405 VTTAYYSQHQLEIL

-440 RIRGLLGAFLFRQ
+440 RIRGLLGAFLFRH
-453 EEVFKKVQVLS
+453 EEVFKKVGVLS

-501 VGALD
+501 VTALE

-555 FNAAA
+555 LNASTPVPQGIGKTSA
-560 SPSPESSVPP
+560 SPSGNPV
-570 SRKGEFSPEVREET
+570 VEE
-584 EMIEKRLSWV
+584 EDPGLIEKRLSWV

-604 VQRLSSL
+604 VKRLTEVSSG
-611 ASGAGSDARRA
+611 SGADARRA
-622 ASKLSVAEKKLTE
+622 SSKLSVARRKLSD

-645 MLEKSGQRSS
+645 LLERSVQRPS